1 MPNEST
7 GFTPSELC
15 FSRQVRTPL
24 NALKERCTAKEP
36 STQKV
41 AKYFE
46 DLIEHFERLCENAK
60 GNEVKSKSM
69 YKAQDDKRVQERS
82 FEEGDLVLLIIP
94 HWNGGLKA
102 ELGRTIHCE

>member
-1 MPNEST
+1 MPSEST
-7 GFTPSELC
+7 GFTPSELY
-15 FSRQVRTPL
+15 FGHQVRTPL
-24 NALKERCTAKEP
+24 NALKERYTAKEP

-46 DLIEHFERLCENAK
+46 DLIEHFERLCKNTK

-69 YKAQDDKRVQERS
+69 YKAQNDKRAQERS
-82 FEEGDLVLLIIP
+82 FEDGNLVLLRIP

-102 ELGRTIHCE
+102 EWEGPL